1 MKKVNFADCYDEMMS
16 YVEYDEWVKL
26 LNFKIRKETKGINV
40 LEIGSGTGE
49 ISNRLNELG
58 YKVKGIDISSE
69 MVEISKNK
77 YKNIEFLNESMLN
90 LKDIRE
96 YDAVISVFDTINY
109 LHSLD
114 ELNMAFINI
123 YNSIKNNGVFIFDVL
138 NRKMIDSMFSDD
150 IFADDRGNMSIIWKH
165 SYNENLKLDEIETI
179 FYVKEKDD
187 LFRRIS
193 DKYMKMIF
201 TNNQI
206 LEMAKSVGFYFVS
219 KEINVEIAGPRVIYV
234 FKRVN

>member
-1 MKKVNFADCYDEMMS
+1 
-16 YVEYDEWVKL
+16 
-26 LNFKIRKETKGINV
+26 
-40 LEIGSGTGE
+40 
-49 ISNRLNELG
+49 
-58 YKVKGIDISSE
+58 

-90 LKDIRE
+90 LKDIRK

-234 FKRVN
+234 FKRVD

>member
-234 FKRVN
+234 FKRVD

>member
-69 MVEISKNK
+69 MVEISKFK
-77 YKNIEFLNESMLN
+77 YKNIEFSNENMLN

-150 IFADDRGNMSIIWKH
+150 IFADDRENMSIIWKH

-234 FKRVN
+234 FKRVD

>member
-69 MVEISKNK
+69 MVEISKFK
-77 YKNIEFLNESMLN
+77 YKNIEFSNENMLN

-150 IFADDRGNMSIIWKH
+150 IFIDDRENMSIIWKH

-234 FKRVN
+234 FKRVD

>member
-69 MVEISKNK
+69 MVEISKFK
-77 YKNIEFLNESMLN
+77 YKNIEFSNENMLN

-123 YNSIKNNGVFIFDVL
+123 YMVL
-138 NRKMIDSMFSDD
+138 N
-150 IFADDRGNMSIIWKH
+150 
-165 SYNENLKLDEIETI
+165 
-179 FYVKEKDD
+179 
-187 LFRRIS
+187 
-193 DKYMKMIF
+193 
-201 TNNQI
+201 
-206 LEMAKSVGFYFVS
+206 
-219 KEINVEIAGPRVIYV
+219 IY
-234 FKRVN
+234 

>member
-69 MVEISKNK
+69 MVEISKFK
-77 YKNIEFLNESMLN
+77 YKNIEFSNENMLN

-138 NRKMIDSMFSDD
+138 NRKMINSMFSDD
-150 IFADDRGNMSIIWKH
+150 IFADDRENMSIIWKH

-234 FKRVN
+234 FKRVD

>member
-150 IFADDRGNMSIIWKH
+150 IFTDDRENMSIIWKH

-234 FKRVN
+234 FKRVD

>member
-1 MKKVNFADCYDEMMS
+1 MKKVNFANCYDEMMS

-138 NRKMIDSMFSDD
+138 NRKMINSMFSDD
-150 IFADDRGNMSIIWKH
+150 IFADDRENMSIIWKH

-234 FKRVN
+234 FKRVD

>member
-69 MVEISKNK
+69 MVEISKFK
-77 YKNIEFLNESMLN
+77 YKNIEFSNENMLN

-138 NRKMIDSMFSDD
+138 NRKMINSMFFDD
-150 IFADDRGNMSIIWKH
+150 IFADDRENMSIIWKH

-234 FKRVN
+234 FKRVD

>member
-114 ELNMAFINI
+114 ELNMAFLNI

-138 NRKMIDSMFSDD
+138 NRKMINSMFSDD
-150 IFADDRGNMSIIWKH
+150 IFADDRENMSIIWKH

-234 FKRVN
+234 FKRVD